1 MDKKT
6 HVTETLRL
14 SDAECGR
21 PEVMALCLV
30 NACVRNS
37 LEDLHA
43 GIFPSS
49 ESGDFTD
56 VKVVSPYGEIPWNQ
70 VGSHLGRRN
79 EGAYDHHRQQV
90 FTFLLDPDRH
100 MNFFNFPPRWTKP
113 VVDREM

>member
-1 MDKKT
+1 MGEFGECHMDKKT

-14 SDAECGR
+14 SDAECAR

-37 LEDLHA
+37 LEDLQ

-70 VGSHLGRRN
+70 VGRISD
-79 EGAYDHHRQQV
+79 A
-90 FTFLLDPDRH
+90 
-100 MNFFNFPPRWTKP
+100 
-113 VVDREM
+113 EMKELMITIVNRSSRSCSIPTGT